1 MRTPAVDVA
10 KPFAHAG
17 LRRIHAKAAVAA
29 LAIKRTP
36 PMPDHDR
43 FRATPPRENRSDVR

>member
-1 MRTPAVDVA
+1 MHAPAADVA

-17 LRRIHAKAAVAA
+17 LSRIHAKAAVAA

-36 PMPDHDR
+36 AMPDDDR